1 MQNEILFTLLAATTL
16 LSAVTMITV
25 RRPIDA
31 ALSFIVTLV
40 SLAGLF
46 ALLGSS
52 FLFVVQI
59 IIYAGAIL
67 SLILFII
74 MFLNIKDANLP
85 EEPFK
90 FRWMT
95 LTAAVVAPFCFIL
108 IELILKSDLGL
119 PAEAAGDFGTIRA
132 IGLDLYS
139 GWVVPFELI
148 SVLLLVALI
157 GAVTLAKKE
166 EEA

>member
-1 MQNEILFTLLAATTL
+1 VQNEILFALLAAML
-16 LSAVTMITV
+16 LASALTMISV

-52 FLFVVQI
+52 FLFAVQI

-74 MFLNIKDANLP
+74 MFLNIKEENLP
-85 EEPFK
+85 DEPK
-90 FRWMT
+90 KVRWMAA
-95 LTAAVVAPFCFIL
+95 TAAAVIPFCL
-108 IELILKSDLGL
+108 LLAQLVLKSNLGTAATKS
-119 PAEAAGDFGTIRA
+119 AEFGTIER

-139 GWVVPFELI
+139 GWVLPFELI
-148 SVLLLVALI
+148 SVLLLVALV
-157 GAVTLAKKE
+157 GAVTLASKE
-166 EEA
+166 DAA

>member
-1 MQNEILFTLLAATTL
+1 MQNEILFALLAAMTL
-16 LSAVTMITV
+16 LSALTMISV

-40 SLAGLF
+40 SMAGLF

-74 MFLNIKDANLP
+74 MFLNIKDVNLP
-85 EEPFK
+85 EEPHK
-90 FRWMT
+90 FRWMA
-95 LTAAVVAPFCFIL
+95 LTAAVVTPFCYIL
-108 IELILKSDLGL
+108 GQLVLKSDFGSAAAA
-119 PAEAAGDFGTIRA
+119 AEGFGSIRA

-139 GWVVPFELI
+139 DWVLPFELI
-148 SVLLLVALI
+148 SILLLVALI
-157 GAVTLAKKE
+157 GAVTLASKE
-166 EEA
+166 EGA